1 MTHRSLHRRRR
12 PRLPNSPRLRFKKKK
27 KNSTTQAFASRA
39 TSAAAV
45 PPTSLGATSAASRR
59 SLEPRSPASSSRAR
73 SLSPVPRRGG
83 SVAAAAFPF
92 ASASAFHQPPPPPSQ
107 AAVLEAVGVARGLA
121 SAECFEHFSGGSVV
135 EAAAKLS
142 APPLVDRGGS
152 EKVDAHSV
160 LARRLSS
167 HSLSSSS
174 SRSLSPAS
182 SASAAALASC
192 LVTPVTE
199 EENAGEAAREQ
210 LRRSAEETELEVSQR
225 FAREIATREALTPA
239 GVSSAEGRERGR
251 VSSTARFSTDVA
263 PAPGSGSRGGNGGGS
278 SRRRGSRG
286 GGGDSAADPL
296 SVLLIALGAPAPPE
310 VVSTINR
317 RDVQVEEKWE
327 KTVEE
332 QEEEP
337 LAPSAPSPP
346 LALIADDADREEE
359 RDLPLL
365 PTSTSSLLPRVD
377 TLPPAL
383 DNERPETMA
392 SLAQL
397 AMALDGVHASAAAN
411 ILSLD
416 EDFAAAVGNGGGGS
430 LGRPLASLGSG
441 VAGASTLG
449 SNDFD
454 DDLDD
459 AESDGEKGEVLRFLG
474 GRSNVVAAG
483 VGSSNNNGRYK
494 NFGSTFS
501 VISSATLVAAASG
514 AAPSP
519 WLTLEEEQEAAAA
532 AAAAQGEKRE
542 AVGV

>member
-1 MTHRSLHRRRR
+1 M
-12 PRLPNSPRLRFKKKK
+12 
-27 KNSTTQAFASRA
+27 
-39 TSAAAV
+39 

-251 VSSTARFSTDVA
+251 VSSTARFSTVVA

-332 QEEEP
+332 QEEEQ

-416 EDFAAAVGNGGGGS
+416 EDFAAAVGGGNGGGGS
-430 LGRPLASLGSG
+430 LGRPLTSLGSG

-449 SNDFD
+449 SNDF
-454 DDLDD
+454 DD

-483 VGSSNNNGRYK
+483 VGSSNSSNNNGRYK

-501 VISSATLVAAASG
+501 VISSVTLVAAASG